1 MRFTSLFSVIFC
13 HKLLVMKKAL
23 VVVLLMAGIGAVAFA
38 SFSNKKRSDSSTEKK
53 AEKKKECRHK
63 CMFSL

>member
-1 MRFTSLFSVIFC
+1 
-13 HKLLVMKKAL
+13 MKKAL

-38 SFSNKKRSDSSTEKK
+38 SFSSKKKSENRIEKK
-53 AEKKKECRHK
+53 AEKKECKRQ